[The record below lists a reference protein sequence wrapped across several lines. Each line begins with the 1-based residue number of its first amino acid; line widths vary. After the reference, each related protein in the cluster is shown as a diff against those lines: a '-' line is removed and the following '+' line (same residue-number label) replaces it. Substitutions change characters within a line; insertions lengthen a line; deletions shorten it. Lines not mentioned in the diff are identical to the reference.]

1 MKTPV
6 GAYNV
11 SSGGFRVARKKV
23 AEFISRRDGVFAE
36 DKHIY
41 MTNGASEG
49 CKLGLR
55 LAVRDEKDAVL
66 LPIP

>member
-11 SSGGFRVARKKV
+11 NSAGFKLAKKKV
-23 AEFISRRDGVFAE
+23 AEFISRRDGVLADF
-36 DKHIY
+36 DNIY

-55 LAVRDEKDAVL
+55 LAVRDEKDGVL